1 MSGHSKWAGIKHKK
15 ALIDAKKG
23 KVFSKIIREINV
35 ACKEGGTDPGKN
47 AKLRLIMQKAK
58 QCNMPADNIKKAIER
73 SSKAAESYET
83 VCYEGYGPGGVAVL
97 LTAQTDN
104 RNRTTQEIRRIFSH
118 HGGNLGE
125 VGCVGWMF
133 SRKGYFHLEKI
144 EDEERLMELA
154 ISAGA
159 DDIKDTGEG
168 FEITTT
174 PENFE
179 KVLNVLKEAGIEAPG
194 AGVMNIPQSQIK
206 LDERPASAM
215 LKLMDEL
222 ENHDDV
228 VETSANFDISEEIM
242 EKFAAS
248 SE

>member
-15 ALIDAKKG
+15 AVIDAKKG
-23 KVFSKIIREINV
+23 KAFSKIIREITV
-35 ACKEGGTDPGKN
+35 VCKEGGTDPDKN
-47 AKLRLIMQKAK
+47 AKLRLVMQKAK
-58 QCNMPADNIKKAIER
+58 QCNMPADNIKKAVER
-73 SSKAAESYET
+73 STKAAESYET

-104 RNRTTQEIRRIFSH
+104 RNRTTQEVRKIFSH

-133 SRKGYFHLEKI
+133 KRKGYFQVGHV
-144 EDEERLMELA
+144 EDEERLMDLA
-154 ISAGA
+154 LSAGA
-159 DDIKDTGEG
+159 NDIKESGDG
-168 FEITTT
+168 FEIITA
-174 PENFE
+174 PESFE
-179 KVLNVLKEAGIEAPG
+179 KVLNALKEAGIA
-194 AGVMNIPQSQIK
+194 ALDSGVMNIPQSQVL
-206 LDERPASAM
+206 LDERQASAM

-228 VETSANFDISEEIM
+228 VETSANFDIPEEIM
-242 EKFAAS
+242 EKFVAS

>member
-15 ALIDAKKG
+15 AVIDAKKG

-35 ACKEGGTDPGKN
+35 ACKEGGTDPDKN
-47 AKLRLIMQKAK
+47 AKLRLVMQKAK

-73 SSKAAESYET
+73 STKAAESYET

-97 LTAQTDN
+97 FTAQTDN
-104 RNRTTQEIRRIFSH
+104 RNRTTQEVRKIFSH

-125 VGCVGWMF
+125 IGCVGWMF
-133 SRKGYFHLEKI
+133 SRKGYLQVGKV
-144 EDEERLMELA
+144 EDEERLMDLA
-154 ISAGA
+154 VSAGA
-159 DDIKDTGEG
+159 DDIKESGDG
-168 FEITTT
+168 FEITTA
-174 PENFE
+174 PESFE
-179 KVLNVLKEAGIEAPG
+179 KVLNALKEAGIA
-194 AGVMNIPQSQIK
+194 ALDSGVMNIPQSQVL
-206 LDERPASAM
+206 LDERQASAM

-228 VETSANFDISEEIM
+228 VETSANFDIPEEIM

>member
-15 ALIDAKKG
+15 AIIDAKKG
-23 KVFSKIIREINV
+23 KVFSKIIREITV
-35 ACKEGGTDPGKN
+35 ACKEGGSDPDKN
-47 AKLRLIMQKAK
+47 AKLRLVIQKAK
-58 QCNMPADNIKKAIER
+58 QCNMPSDNIKKAIEK
-73 SSKAAESYET
+73 STKAAESYET

-104 RNRTTQEIRRIFSH
+104 RNRTTQEVRKIFSH

-125 VGCVGWMF
+125 IGCVGWMF
-133 SRKGYFHLEKI
+133 SRKGYFHVGKVEN
-144 EDEERLMELA
+144 EERLMELA

-159 DDIKDTGEG
+159 DDIKESSDG
-168 FEITTT
+168 FEITTE

-179 KVLNVLKEAGIEAPG
+179 KVLNVLKEEGIETPD
-194 AGVMNIPQSQIK
+194 AGVMNIPQSLIK
-206 LDERPASAM
+206 LDERQASAM

-222 ENHDDV
+222 ENQDDV

-242 EKFAAS
+242 DKFITS